1 MPMDLADTWLV
12 FQVDEGIHTD
22 LCSSISMKKGGNVKK
37 PQLILYIV
45 YAQGKMTLKALRPDP
60 FESTNMLQ
68 IKDIRF

>member
-1 MPMDLADTWLV
+1 
-12 FQVDEGIHTD
+12 
-22 LCSSISMKKGGNVKK
+22 MKKGGNVKK